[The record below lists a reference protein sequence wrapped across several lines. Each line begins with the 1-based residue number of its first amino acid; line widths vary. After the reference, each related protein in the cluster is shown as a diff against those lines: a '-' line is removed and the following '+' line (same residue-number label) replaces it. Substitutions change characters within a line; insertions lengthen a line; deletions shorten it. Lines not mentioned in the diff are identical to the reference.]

1 MDTVMFRLTF
11 KNVRANKVRFGLTTF
26 GVVLAVSFVVA
37 AFVLGDGLRRSFTDV
52 SREIT
57 AGVDL
62 QVRNA
67 SDFGDRATLPPAT
80 VTTVAAVDGVA
91 DAVPNIAAPDNAV
104 RPIRSNGEII
114 PTTGPPQLA
123 FNWIDNRQLSPF
135 RMVTGA
141 PPGAGEF
148 TMDVDSAAKYGFA
161 VGDTYAV
168 MVPDGRVELRLSGT
182 TSFGADNAT
191 LGAVLMQMDT
201 AEASRLFGVDGIDN
215 VAVQVADGADVGQV
229 RKAIAAAVPSAEVVD
244 NDTVRKD
251 TAATFTDEIDVVGN
265 ILLGFGAVA
274 LFVSMFIISNT
285 FGIVLSQR
293 TRELALLRAVGADP
307 AQIRRS
313 VLGESLVMGV
323 LASLGGIAGGI
334 LVAKGID
341 ALFGV
346 MGVDLVDYP
355 LILANRTLIVAAVIG
370 IGVTMLAA
378 FGPARRAATIPP
390 VAALSAGAE
399 AGATSSRRR
408 TLAGVALVAA
418 GLASGA
424 AGVAGA
430 GPTAVTV
437 AALAAGAVATFLG
450 VTVLSPL
457 AVGVVTGVVGWPV
470 RKVSRVAGRM
480 AQRNAARNRR
490 RTATTAA
497 ALTVGLTLV
506 TTALL
511 VGASVKSAI
520 GSTFDRSVAA
530 DRFVTDDLGTAEFP
544 SALAGEIRRSDVVDA
559 ATGFT
564 PVDVRIDGTVSGAEA
579 FEFDQIGSLLDV
591 DLTTGSFDRTVADP
605 VVVSTGR
612 AEALGAHV
620 GDTLPIEFAN
630 GSRVEATVVGLF
642 DDQTVLTA
650 DYLLDDRVLADAG
663 VATTAAWLAIA
674 TAPGAAPADV
684 AAMASGIT
692 ERFPNASVETAA
704 EFRHRV
710 NGMIDSVLTM
720 VNVMVALAVVI
731 ALIGIANTLALSV
744 VERTRELGL
753 VRAVGMTRRQVRRMV
768 RYEAALVAT
777 FGAVVG
783 VGLGLVFGAG
793 VVTALPAR
801 FASGFTVPVSQIAV
815 VVLVAAGAGVLAAWL
830 PARRAGRLQVLD
842 AIAH

>member
-1 MDTVMFRLTF
+1 MFRLTF
-11 KNVRANKVRFGLTTF
+11 KNVRANKVRFALTTF

-62 QVRNA
+62 EVRNG
-67 SDFGDRATLPPAT
+67 SDFGDGATLPGDTVAT
-80 VTTVAAVDGVA
+80 VRGVDGVA

-104 RPIRSNGEII
+104 RPIRPNGDII

-123 FNWIDNRQLSPF
+123 FNWIDNRELSPF
-135 RMVTGA
+135 RMVEGR
-141 PPGAGEF
+141 PPAAGEF
-148 TMDVDSAAKYGFA
+148 TMDVDSADKYGF
-161 VGDTYAV
+161 VIGDTYDV
-168 MVPDGRVELRLSGT
+168 MVPDGRVHLRLSGM

-201 AEASRLFGVDGIDN
+201 AEAVHLFGVDGIDG
-215 VAVQVADGADVGQV
+215 VAVQVADGADIATV
-229 RKAIAAAVPSAEVVD
+229 RESIAAAVPAAEVVD
-244 NDTVRKD
+244 NDTVRRE

-313 VLGESLVMGV
+313 VLGEALLMGV
-323 LASLGGIAGGI
+323 LASAGGIAGGV

-355 LILANRTLIVAAVIG
+355 LILAGRTLIVAAVIG

-378 FGPARRAATIPP
+378 QGPARRAATIPP
-390 VAALSAGAE
+390 VAAMADGTDVRPT
-399 AGATSSRRR
+399 GSRRR
-408 TLAGVALVAA
+408 KLGGVVLIGAGV
-418 GLASGA
+418 GLGA
-424 AGVAGA
+424 IGLAGA
-430 GPTAVTV
+430 GSTGLTIV
-437 AALAAGAVATFLG
+437 ALSAGAVATFLG
-450 VTVLSPL
+450 VTILSPL
-457 AVGVVTGVVGWPV
+457 AVGLVTGLVGWPL
-470 RKVSRVAGRM
+470 RKVSGVAGRM
-480 AQRNAARNRR
+480 AQRNAARNPR

-497 ALTVGLTLV
+497 ALMVGLTLV
-506 TTALL
+506 TSALL
-511 VGASVKSAI
+511 VGASVKSAV
-520 GSTFDRSVAA
+520 GTTFERSVTA
-530 DRFVTDDLGTAEFP
+530 DRFVSDELDSAEFP
-544 SALAGEIRRSDVVDA
+544 ATLAGELRRSDAVQA

-564 PVDVRIDGTVSGAEA
+564 SVDVRVDGKVTNAEA

-591 DLTTGSFDRTVADP
+591 DVAAGRFDPAVANP

-612 AEALGAHV
+612 AESLGVHV
-620 GDTLPIEFAN
+620 GDSLPIEFAN
-630 GSRVEATVVGLF
+630 GSRVVGTIVGLF
-642 DDQTVLTA
+642 ADQTVLTA
-650 DYLLDDRVLADAG
+650 DYLLDDRVLTDAG
-663 VATTAAWLAIA
+663 VATNASWLAIA
-674 TAPGAAPADV
+674 SAPDATADEV
-684 AAMASGIT
+684 AVLTSGIT
-692 ERFPNASVETAA
+692 DRYPNASVETAA

-710 NGMIDSVLTM
+710 NGMVDSVLTM

-744 VERTRELGL
+744 FERTRELGL

-768 RYEAALVAT
+768 RNEAALIAT
-777 FGAVVG
+777 FGAVLG
-783 VGLGLVFGAG
+783 VGLGLLFGAG
-793 VVTALPAR
+793 IVTALPAR
-801 FASGFTVPVSQIAV
+801 FASGFTVPVGQIAV
-815 VVLVAAGAGVLAAWL
+815 VVLVAALAGVIAAWL